1 MSIKKIYTKE
11 NKIPCTPEEI
21 EAYLQENKGLIL
33 ALIRPFRGLDEYEDI
48 MQEAYIGFYKGIQAY
63 NPSHDVLLTTFAYS
77 CARNQVK
84 MYMRKANAKSRGAG
98 ERPMSLDTGD
108 GSEDYKPDM
117 LLGQV
122 MADGPQIDIED
133 EIYKNTV
140 TKAVIGI
147 VNEVLDRDSRI
158 IVYRFMQSVSQNKTA
173 MELSISQAQ
182 VSKLLKRAIERI
194 REELELRG
202 IID

>member
-1 MSIKKIYTKE
+1 MSI
-11 NKIPCTPEEI
+11 NKIDTKNRIPYTPEEI
-21 EAYLQENKGLIL
+21 EAYLLDNKGLIL
-33 ALIRPFRGLDEYEDI
+33 ALIRPYRGLDEYEDI
-48 MQEAYIGFYKGIQAY
+48 MQEAYIGFYKGLQAY
-63 NPSHDVLLTTFAYS
+63 NPDHGVLLTTFAYS

-133 EIYKNTV
+133 EIYKDTV
-140 TKAVIGI
+140 TKAAISI
-147 VNEVLDRDSRI
+147 VNKVLDRDSRI
-158 IVYRFMQSVSQNKTA
+158 IVYRFMQCVSQSKTA
-173 MELSISQAQ
+173 EELSISQAQ
-182 VSKLLKRAIERI
+182 VSKLLRRSIERI
-194 REELELRG
+194 KEELELQG